1 MRVLV
6 TGATG
11 FVGKAT
17 VAKLIERGATLRC
30 LLRRESDRSGLGKLD
45 CEIVEGNLQ
54 DSASLT
60 LALQDCS
67 TVLHLAAETN
77 PTKPSLVKDV
87 NLKASAELAR
97 LSKEAGI
104 KRFVYLSVLNQARQ
118 GATASRP
125 WAVVT
130 DSKQKA
136 EALISAHLPAIILR
150 SAPCYG
156 PGDNFTRPLRQ
167 SIGRL
172 QPLLLIPGQG
182 TFQMQPIWI
191 NDLADCLALA
201 TLEGKTESDRREL
214 AGPEVLSGL
223 EFLGKLASAAGSFKI
238 NIHIPETLL
247 KFGGLALLRAL
258 GRREWLSLAEKLI
271 AHTATE
277 RNFAPALLGRDL
289 VPLKDGLNQ
298 LVKEKTKT

>member
-6 TGATG
+6 TGASG

-30 LLRRESDRSGLGKLD
+30 LLRRESDRSSLEKLD
-45 CEIVEGNLQ
+45 CEIVEGDLQ

-60 LALQDCS
+60 SALQDCS

-77 PTKPSLVKDV
+77 PAKPSLVKDV
-87 NLKASAELAR
+87 NLKASEELAR
-97 LSKEAGI
+97 LSKEAGVE
-104 KRFVYLSVLNQARQ
+104 RFVYLSALNQARQ

-130 DSKQKA
+130 GSKQKA

-156 PGDNFTRPLRQ
+156 PGDNFTLPLLK
-167 SIGRL
+167 SIRRI

-191 NDLADCLALA
+191 DDLADCLALA
-201 TLEGKTESDRREL
+201 TLEGKTENECRDL
-214 AGPEVLSGL
+214 AGPQVLSGL
-223 EFLGKLASAAGSFKI
+223 EFLGKLASASSYFKI
-238 NIHIPETLL
+238 NIHVPETLL
-247 KFGGLALLRAL
+247 KFGGLPLLRAL

-289 VPLKDGLNQ
+289 ISIENGLNQ
-298 LVKEKTKT
+298 HNKKEAKA